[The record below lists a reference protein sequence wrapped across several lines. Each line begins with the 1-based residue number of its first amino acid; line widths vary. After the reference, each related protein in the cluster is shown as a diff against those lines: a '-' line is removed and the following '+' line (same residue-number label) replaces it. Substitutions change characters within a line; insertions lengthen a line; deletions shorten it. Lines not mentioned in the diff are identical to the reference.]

1 MSAEPIRNPARGTRT
16 RLIQAF
22 LAVVVIAFGLA
33 VLAVLLGTKPEPPRD
48 PDPVPPVVVR
58 TMTAVER
65 PVSREHRGYGVV
77 RAVRAVNIAAEIDG
91 VVREKPARIE
101 EGARVDRGELIVAI
115 DPGDYRDRADALER
129 NIEGVEAQ
137 LDLLRIQDNA
147 AREQAALADEALAA
161 IDREIE
167 RLRAAQE
174 RGAATANEIDQQIR
188 ARIAVARDRVGAVES
203 ASAIAPRRAQLE
215 AQAASLRADA
225 ERARRDLERASI
237 VSPIVG
243 TIQEVD
249 VEIGERVRI
258 GDRVARVLDPT
269 RLEVPLRLPL
279 SAASDVRVGS
289 PASLRADGPGGGEWG
304 GNVVRVAPEADPDRR
319 TITVYVEV
327 EQDAPVGR
335 APDLPPG
342 RFVLASVSAREAS
355 AVLLPRGA
363 VSDDRVMVITN
374 TGEIE
379 SRAVSVAYYTEGD
392 FPELVVG
399 ESQWAVLAS
408 GLRAGETIAVSNL
421 SKLHPGMRV
430 EGVDAGEGAT
440 R

>member
-1 MSAEPIRNPARGTRT
+1 MSAEPIRNRSRGKRAR
-16 RLIQAF
+16 LVQAF
-22 LAVVVIAFGLA
+22 LTVAAIAFGVG
-33 VLAVLLGTKPEPPRD
+33 VLAVLVGTKPEPPRD

-58 TMTAVER
+58 TMTAGER
-65 PVSREHRGYGVV
+65 PVSREHLGYGVV

-91 VVREKPARIE
+91 VVRAKPERIE
-101 EGARVDRGELIVAI
+101 AGARVDRGELIVEI

-129 NIEGVEAQ
+129 TVEGVEAQ
-137 LDLLRIQDNA
+137 IALLAIEDSA

-188 ARIAVARDRVGAVES
+188 TRIAVARDRVGAIET
-203 ASAIAPRRAQLE
+203 AGAIAPRRAQLE

-225 ERARRDLERASI
+225 ERARRDLDRATI

-243 TIQEVD
+243 VIQEVD
-249 VEIGERVRI
+249 VEIGERVRA
-258 GDRVARVLDPT
+258 GDRVARVIDPS

-279 SAASDVRVGS
+279 SAAADIRVGS
-289 PASLRADGPGGGEWG
+289 PATLRADGPGGGEWG
-304 GNVVRVAPEADPDRR
+304 GSVVRIAPEADPDRR
-319 TITVYVEV
+319 TITVYVLV
-327 EQDAPVGR
+327 EQDTPVGR

-342 RFVLASVSAREAS
+342 RFVLAGVGAS
-355 AVLLPRGA
+355 QAPAILLPRGA
-363 VSDDRVMVITN
+363 VSDDRVMVISD

-392 FPELVVG
+392 YPELVAG

-408 GLRAGETIAVSNL
+408 GLRAGETVAISNL

-430 EGVDAGEGAT
+430 VGVDAGAGAS